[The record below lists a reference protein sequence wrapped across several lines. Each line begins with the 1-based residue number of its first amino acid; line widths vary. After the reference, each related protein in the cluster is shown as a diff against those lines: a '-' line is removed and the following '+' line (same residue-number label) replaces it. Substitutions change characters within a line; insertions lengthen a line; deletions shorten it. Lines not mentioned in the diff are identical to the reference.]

1 MFKGIVVNYKQNIIT
16 LIGLG
21 IMSFMSILQA
31 NAMDVLE
38 NPILKINRIQ
48 KPIKIDGD
56 LTDIEWGQVNGTEYF
71 VEIEPGDNITPSEK
85 TKVKVG
91 YDDQNLYVAFWAFA
105 DPKDIRASYQNRD
118 RAWMDDFVA
127 IFLDTYGDAN
137 AGTMIGANPYG
148 IQLDA
153 KNNGGGDDDPTFDL
167 VYESKGKITDEGY
180 QVEMAIPFSSLSFPD
195 REVQEWKVGFYRS
208 LPRENR
214 SQIVWGGFDRTNP
227 CFLCQMGTLKGIQG
241 ITQGGSFEFLPAI
254 VGSQISELDQNNIL
268 QKGTALGQAS
278 LGVKYSLS
286 SDQVAEFTINP
297 DYSQVEADE
306 EQVDVNTTFALFF
319 PEKRPFF
326 NAGNDLIDTWIN
338 AIYTR
343 SINNPIA
350 SGRMINRGQ
359 KNSWY
364 MLSALDEDSPYIIP
378 GEEQSFSLLG
388 GRSISNIFRFRRT
401 LEEASHFGILATD
414 RRMVDNDGS
423 GSVVGFDTRYKFNKT
438 YQMEFQTL
446 FSKTQEPSDSLLVN
460 NSTFGDNNTFT
471 FDGESFVGNAFE
483 LEFRRE
489 TEHWGLETGY
499 DHKTPAFRAENGF
512 ISNNNNRRI
521 YLQSYWVYTPDKMI
535 SKVMGGFHSGI
546 ESNFDGQIKTRYT
559 SFFGNVMLPRQTRLS
574 ANITAIPYNNFK
586 NTDLTGLWKI
596 RLRINSNY
604 NKILSFGGSFG
615 KSLEKVTFLDVPE
628 KGRSN
633 SFSLWTDLK
642 VSSRMQFSVF
652 SEFQKMTTRDRK
664 EEYYSGY
671 LAGTRVNYQLNQAVS
686 IRLYGQYNDFSQ
698 TFQLQPLVSYQPS
711 PFTIFYIG
719 STTNQIADNLSIGSL
734 QESQINDRQLFL
746 KFQYLFN

>member
-1 MFKGIVVNYKQNIIT
+1 MFKGILMNYNRNILT
-16 LIGLG
+16 LIGFG
-21 IMSFMSILQA
+21 ILSVGSILQA
-31 NAMDVLE
+31 EAMDVLE
-38 NPILKINRIQ
+38 NPILEINRVHNA
-48 KPIKIDGD
+48 IKIDGN
-56 LTDIEWGQVNGTEYF
+56 LTELEWGKAKGTDYF
-71 VEIEPGDNITPSEK
+71 LEIEPGENIIPAEK
-85 TKVKVG
+85 TEVKVA

-105 DPKDIRASYQNRD
+105 DPEDIRASYQNRD

-137 AGTMIGANPYG
+137 AGTMIGSNPYG
-148 IQLDA
+148 IQMDA
-153 KNNGGGDDDPTFDL
+153 LNNGNGNDDPSFDL
-167 VYESKGKITDEGY
+167 VYKSQGKITDEGY

-195 REVQEWKVGFYRS
+195 KEVQEWKVGFYRS
-208 LPRENR
+208 LPREKR
-214 SQIVWGGFDRTNP
+214 SQIVWGGFDRTDP

-241 ITQGGSFEFLPAI
+241 IKQRGNIEFLPAI

-326 NAGNDLIDTWIN
+326 NAGNDLVDTWIN

-350 SGRMINRGQ
+350 SGRIINRGQ
-359 KNSWY
+359 QNSWY
-364 MLSALDEDSPYIIP
+364 MLSAMDEDSPYIIP

-414 RRMVDNDGS
+414 RRMVNNDGS

-471 FDGESFVGNAFE
+471 FDGESFVGNAVE
-483 LEFRRE
+483 IEFSRD

-499 DHKTPAFRAENGF
+499 DHKTSAFRAENGF

-521 YLQSYWVYTPDKMI
+521 YLESYWVYTPDKMI

-559 SFFGNVMLPRQTRLS
+559 SFFGNVMLPRQTRLA
-574 ANITAIPYNNFK
+574 ANITAIPYNYFK
-586 NTDLTGLWKI
+586 NKELTGLWKI

-604 NKILSFGGSFG
+604 NKIISFGGSLG
-615 KSLEKVTFLDVPE
+615 KSLEKVTSLDIPE
-628 KGRSN
+628 KGSSN
-633 SFSLWTDLK
+633 SFSLWTRLK
-642 VSSRMQFSVF
+642 VSDRMQVGGTY
-652 SEFQKMTTRDRK
+652 ENYRMTTLDKK

-671 LAGTRVNYQLNQAVS
+671 LTGIRMNYQYNRALS
-686 IRLYGQYNDFSQ
+686 FRLLGQYNDFSR

-719 STTNQIADNLSIGSL
+719 STSNQIADNLSIDSIK
-734 QESQINDRQLFL
+734 ESQINDRQLFL

>member
-1 MFKGIVVNYKQNIIT
+1 MNHYRNILT

-21 IMSFMSILQA
+21 ILSVRSILQA
-31 NAMDVLE
+31 EVMDVLE
-38 NPILKINRIQ
+38 NPILEINRVHNA
-48 KPIKIDGD
+48 IKIDGN
-56 LTDIEWGQVNGTEYF
+56 LTELEWGKAKGTDYF
-71 VEIEPGDNITPSEK
+71 LEIEPGENIIPAEK
-85 TKVKVG
+85 TEVKVT
-91 YDDQNLYVAFWAFA
+91 YDDQNLYVAFWAYA
-105 DPKDIRASYQNRD
+105 HPEDIRASYQNRD

-137 AGTMIGANPYG
+137 AGTMIGSNPYG
-148 IQLDA
+148 IQMDA
-153 KNNGGGDDDPTFDL
+153 LNNGNGNDDPSFDL
-167 VYESKGKITDEGY
+167 VYKSQGKITDEGY

-195 REVQEWKVGFYRS
+195 KEVQEWKVGFYRS
-208 LPRENR
+208 LPREKR
-214 SQIVWGGFDRTNP
+214 SQIVWGGFDRTDP

-241 ITQGGSFEFLPAI
+241 IKQRGNIEFLPAI

-326 NAGNDLIDTWIN
+326 NAGNDLVDTWIN

-350 SGRMINRGQ
+350 SGRIINRGQ
-359 KNSWY
+359 QNSWY
-364 MLSALDEDSPYIIP
+364 MLSAMDEDSPYIIP

-414 RRMVDNDGS
+414 RRMVNNDGS

-446 FSKTQEPSDSLLVN
+446 FSKTQEPSDSLLDD

-471 FDGESFVGNAFE
+471 FDGESFVGNAVE
-483 LEFRRE
+483 IEFSRD

-499 DHKTPAFRAENGF
+499 DHKTSAFRAENGF

-521 YLQSYWVYTPDKMI
+521 YLESYWVYTPDKMI

-559 SFFGNVMLPRQTRLS
+559 SFFGNVMLPRQTRLA
-574 ANITAIPYNNFK
+574 ANITAIPYNYFK
-586 NTDLTGLWKI
+586 NKELTGLWKI

-604 NKILSFGGSFG
+604 NKIISFGGSLG
-615 KSLEKVTFLDVPE
+615 KSLEKVTSLDIPE
-628 KGRSN
+628 KGSSN
-633 SFSLWTDLK
+633 SFSLWTRLK
-642 VSSRMQFSVF
+642 VSDRMQVGGTY
-652 SEFQKMTTRDRK
+652 ENYRMTTLDKK

-671 LAGTRVNYQLNQAVS
+671 LTGIRMNYQYNRALS
-686 IRLYGQYNDFSQ
+686 FRLLGQYNDFSR

-719 STTNQIADNLSIGSL
+719 STSNQIADNLSIDSIK
-734 QESQINDRQLFL
+734 ESQINDRQLFL

>member
-1 MFKGIVVNYKQNIIT
+1 MFKGILMNHYRNILT

-21 IMSFMSILQA
+21 ILSVRSILQA
-31 NAMDVLE
+31 EVMDVLE
-38 NPILKINRIQ
+38 NPILEINRVHNA
-48 KPIKIDGD
+48 IKIDGN
-56 LTDIEWGQVNGTEYF
+56 LTELEWGKAKGTDYF
-71 VEIEPGDNITPSEK
+71 LEIEPGENIIPAEK
-85 TKVKVG
+85 TEVKVT
-91 YDDQNLYVAFWAFA
+91 YDDQNLYVAFWAYA
-105 DPKDIRASYQNRD
+105 HPEDIRASYQNRD

-137 AGTMIGANPYG
+137 AGTMIGSNPYG
-148 IQLDA
+148 IQMDA
-153 KNNGGGDDDPTFDL
+153 LNNGNGNDDPSFDL
-167 VYESKGKITDEGY
+167 VYKSQGKITDEGY

-195 REVQEWKVGFYRS
+195 KEVQEWKVGFYRS
-208 LPRENR
+208 LPREKR
-214 SQIVWGGFDRTNP
+214 SQIVWGGFDRTDP

-241 ITQGGSFEFLPAI
+241 IKQRGNIEFLPAI

-278 LGVKYSLS
+278 LGGKYSLS

-326 NAGNDLIDTWIN
+326 NAGNDLVDTWIN

-350 SGRMINRGQ
+350 SGRIINRGQ
-359 KNSWY
+359 QNSWY
-364 MLSALDEDSPYIIP
+364 MLSAMDEDSPYIIP

-414 RRMVDNDGS
+414 RRMVNNDGS

-446 FSKTQEPSDSLLVN
+446 FSKTQEPSDSLLDD

-471 FDGESFVGNAFE
+471 FDGESFVGNAVE
-483 LEFRRE
+483 IEFSRD

-499 DHKTPAFRAENGF
+499 DHKTSAFRAENGF

-521 YLQSYWVYTPDKMI
+521 YLESYWVYTPDKMI

-559 SFFGNVMLPRQTRLS
+559 SFFGNVMLPRQTRLA
-574 ANITAIPYNNFK
+574 ANITAIPYNYFK
-586 NTDLTGLWKI
+586 NKELTGLWKI

-604 NKILSFGGSFG
+604 NKIISFGGSLG
-615 KSLEKVTFLDVPE
+615 KSLEKVTSLDIPE
-628 KGRSN
+628 KGSSN
-633 SFSLWTDLK
+633 SFSLWTRLK
-642 VSSRMQFSVF
+642 VSDRMQVGGTY
-652 SEFQKMTTRDRK
+652 ENYRMTTLDKK

-671 LAGTRVNYQLNQAVS
+671 LTGIRMNYQYNRALS
-686 IRLYGQYNDFSQ
+686 FRLLGQYNDFSR

-719 STTNQIADNLSIGSL
+719 STSNQIADNLSIDSIK
-734 QESQINDRQLFL
+734 ESQINDRQLFL

>member
-1 MFKGIVVNYKQNIIT
+1 MYINRNI
-16 LIGLG
+16 LRLVGLG
-21 IMSFMSILQA
+21 LLCSGTILQAETMSILK
-31 NAMDVLE
+31 NPVLE
-38 NPILKINRIQ
+38 ITRIQ
-48 KPIKIDGD
+48 NAIIIDGD
-56 LTDIEWGQVNGTEYF
+56 LTDLEWGQARGTDYF
-71 VEIEPGDNITPSEK
+71 LEIDPGDNLKPLEK
-85 TKVKVG
+85 TEVKVA

-118 RAWMDDFVA
+118 RAWGDDFVA

-137 AGTMIGANPYG
+137 AGTMIGSNPYG
-148 IQLDA
+148 IQMDA
-153 KNNGGGDDDPTFDL
+153 KNNGGGNDDPSFDL
-167 VYESKGKITDEGY
+167 VYDSKGRITDDGY

-195 REVQEWKVGFYRS
+195 KNVQEWKIGFYRS
-208 LPRENR
+208 LPREKR
-214 SQIVWGGFDRTNP
+214 SQILWGGLDRTNP
-227 CFLCQMGTLKGIQG
+227 CFLCQMGTLKGIKG
-241 ITQGGSFEFLPAI
+241 ITQRGSFEFLPAI
-254 VGSQISELDQNNIL
+254 VGSQVSELDQNKML
-268 QKGTALGQAS
+268 QKGTALGEAS
-278 LGVKYSLS
+278 LGIKYSFS
-286 SDQVAEFTINP
+286 SDRVVELTINP

-343 SINNPIA
+343 TINNPIA

-364 MLSALDEDSPYIIP
+364 LLSAMDEDSPYIIP
-378 GEEQSFSLLG
+378 GEEQSFSLSG

-401 LEEASHFGILATD
+401 LDEASFFGFLATD
-414 RRMVDNDGS
+414 RRMADGDGS

-438 YQMEFQTL
+438 YQVEFQTL
-446 FSKTQEPSDSLLVN
+446 FSHTKEPHDSLLISNVN
-460 NSTFGDNNTFT
+460 FGDNHTFT
-471 FDGESFVGNAFE
+471 FDGESFTGNAME

-499 DHKTPAFRAENGF
+499 DHRSPAFRADNGF
-512 ISNNNNRRI
+512 ISNNNSRRV

-535 SKVMGGFHSGI
+535 SKVVGGFHSGI

-559 SFFGNVMLPRQTRLS
+559 SFFGNVMLPRQTRL
-574 ANITAIPYNNFK
+574 AVNIITIPYNHFK
-586 NTDLTGLWKI
+586 NTELTGLWKI
-596 RLRINSNY
+596 RLRINSQF
-604 NKILSFGGSFG
+604 NKLISFGGSLG
-615 KSLEKVTFLDVPE
+615 RSIEKVTFLEIPE
-628 KGRSN
+628 KGSSN
-633 SFSLWTDLK
+633 SFSLWTRLK
-642 VSSRMQFSVF
+642 VSDRMQVGGTY
-652 SEFQKMTTRDRK
+652 ENHRMTTLDKK

-671 LAGTRVNYQLNQAVS
+671 LTGIRMNYQYNQALS
-686 IRLYGQYNDFSQ
+686 FRLLGQYNDFSQ

-719 STTNQIADNLSIGSL
+719 STSNQTMNNLNVDSVRNGQL
-734 QESQINDRQLFL
+734 TGRQLFF

>member
-1 MFKGIVVNYKQNIIT
+1 MFKGILMNYNRNILT
-16 LIGLG
+16 LIGFG
-21 IMSFMSILQA
+21 ILSVGSILQA
-31 NAMDVLE
+31 EAMDVLE
-38 NPILKINRIQ
+38 NPILEINRVHNA
-48 KPIKIDGD
+48 IKIDGN
-56 LTDIEWGQVNGTEYF
+56 LTELEWGKAKGTDYF
-71 VEIEPGDNITPSEK
+71 LEIEPGENIIPAEK
-85 TKVKVG
+85 TEVKVA

-105 DPKDIRASYQNRD
+105 DPEDIRASYQNRD

-137 AGTMIGANPYG
+137 AGTMIGSNPYG
-148 IQLDA
+148 IQMDA
-153 KNNGGGDDDPTFDL
+153 LNNGNGNDDPSFDL
-167 VYESKGKITDEGY
+167 VYKSQGKITDEGY

-195 REVQEWKVGFYRS
+195 NEVQEWKVGFYRS
-208 LPRENR
+208 LPREKR

-241 ITQGGSFEFLPAI
+241 IKQRGNIEFLPAI

-326 NAGNDLIDTWIN
+326 NAGNDLVDTWIN

-359 KNSWY
+359 QNSWY
-364 MLSALDEDSPYIIP
+364 LLLAMDEDSPYIIP
-378 GEEQSFSLLG
+378 GEEQSFSFLG

-401 LEEASHFGILATD
+401 LEEASHFGILATN
-414 RRMVDNDGS
+414 RRMVNNDGN

-471 FDGESFVGNAFE
+471 FDGESFVGNAVE

-521 YLQSYWVYTPDKMI
+521 YLESYWVYTPDKMI
-535 SKVMGGFHSGI
+535 SKVVGGFHSGI
-546 ESNFDGQIKTRYT
+546 ESNFGGQIKTRYT
-559 SFFGNVMLPRQTRLS
+559 SFFGNVMLPRQTRLA
-574 ANITAIPYNNFK
+574 ANITAIPYNYFK
-586 NTDLTGLWKI
+586 NKELTGLWKI

-604 NKILSFGGSFG
+604 NKIISFGGSLG

-628 KGRSN
+628 KGSSN
-633 SFSLWTDLK
+633 SFSLWTRLK
-642 VSSRMQFSVF
+642 ISDRMQVGGTY
-652 SEFQKMTTRDRK
+652 ENYRMTTLDKK

-671 LAGTRVNYQLNQAVS
+671 LTGIRMNYQYNRALS
-686 IRLYGQYNDFSQ
+686 FRLLGQYNDFSR

-719 STTNQIADNLSIGSL
+719 STSNQIADNLSIDSIK
-734 QESQINDRQLFL
+734 ESQINDRQLFL

>member
-1 MFKGIVVNYKQNIIT
+1 MNYYRNILT

-21 IMSFMSILQA
+21 ILSVGSILQA
-31 NAMDVLE
+31 KVMDVLE
-38 NPILKINRIQ
+38 NPILEINRVQNAI
-48 KPIKIDGD
+48 IIDGD
-56 LTDIEWGQVNGTEYF
+56 LTDLEWGQANGTDYF
-71 VEIEPGDNITPSEK
+71 LEIEPGENTTPAEK
-85 TKVKVG
+85 TEVKVA
-91 YDDQNLYVAFWAFA
+91 YDDKNLYVAFWAFA
-105 DPKDIRASYQNRD
+105 DPKDIRASFQKRD
-118 RAWMDDFVA
+118 QAWTDDFVA

-137 AGTMIGANPYG
+137 TGTMIGANPYG
-148 IQLDA
+148 IQMDA
-153 KNNGGGDDDPTFDL
+153 KNNGGGNDDPTFDL
-167 VYESKGKITDEGY
+167 VYESQGKITDEGY

-195 REVQEWKVGFYRS
+195 KEVQEWKVGFYRS
-208 LPRENR
+208 LPREKR

-241 ITQGGSFEFLPAI
+241 ITQRGNFEFLPAI
-254 VGSQISELDQNNIL
+254 VGSQISELDQNNTL

-278 LGVKYSLS
+278 LGIKYSLS

-364 MLSALDEDSPYIIP
+364 LLSAMDENSPYTIP
-378 GEEQSFSLLG
+378 GEEQSFSLSG

-401 LEEASHFGILATD
+401 LEEASFFGILATD
-414 RRMVDNDGS
+414 RRMIDNDGS

-438 YQMEFQTL
+438 YQVEFQTL
-446 FSKTQEPSDSLLVN
+446 FSHTKEPHDSLLKNDVN
-460 NSTFGDNNTFT
+460 FGDNHTFT
-471 FDGESFVGNAFE
+471 FDGESFTGNAME

-499 DHKTPAFRAENGF
+499 DHKTSAFRAENGF

-521 YLQSYWVYTPDKMI
+521 YLESYWVYTPDKMI
-535 SKVMGGFHSGI
+535 SKVIGGFHSGI

-559 SFFGNVMLPRQTRLS
+559 SFFGNVMLPRQTRLA
-574 ANITAIPYNNFK
+574 ANIIAIPYNYFK
-586 NTDLTGLWKI
+586 NTELTGLWKI
-596 RLRINSNY
+596 RLRINSQF
-604 NKILSFGGSFG
+604 NKLISFGGSLG
-615 KSLEKVTFLDVPE
+615 RSIEKVTFLDIPE
-628 KGRSN
+628 KGSSN
-633 SFSLWTDLK
+633 SFSLWTRLK
-642 VSSRMQFSVF
+642 VSDRMQVGGTY
-652 SEFQKMTTRDRK
+652 ENYRMTTLDKK

-671 LAGTRVNYQLNQAVS
+671 LTGIRMNYQYNRAVS
-686 IRLYGQYNDFSQ
+686 FRLLGQYNDFSQ

-719 STTNQIADNLSIGSL
+719 STSNQIADNLSIGSIR
-734 QESQINDRQLFL
+734 ESQINDRQLFL

>member
-1 MFKGIVVNYKQNIIT
+1 MFKGILMNHYRNILT

-21 IMSFMSILQA
+21 ILSVRSILQA
-31 NAMDVLE
+31 EVMDVLE
-38 NPILKINRIQ
+38 NPILEINRVHNA
-48 KPIKIDGD
+48 IKIDGN
-56 LTDIEWGQVNGTEYF
+56 LTELEWGKAKGTDYF
-71 VEIEPGDNITPSEK
+71 LEIEPGENIIPAEK
-85 TKVKVG
+85 TEVKVT
-91 YDDQNLYVAFWAFA
+91 YDDQNLYVAFWAYA
-105 DPKDIRASYQNRD
+105 HPEDIRASYQTRD

-137 AGTMIGANPYG
+137 AGTMIGSNPYG
-148 IQLDA
+148 IQMDA
-153 KNNGGGDDDPTFDL
+153 LNNGNGNDDPSFDL
-167 VYESKGKITDEGY
+167 VYKSQGKITDEGY

-195 REVQEWKVGFYRS
+195 KEVQEWKVGFYRS
-208 LPRENR
+208 LPREKR
-214 SQIVWGGFDRTNP
+214 SQIVWGGFDRTDP

-241 ITQGGSFEFLPAI
+241 IKQRGNIEFLPAI

-326 NAGNDLIDTWIN
+326 NAGNDLVDTWIN

-350 SGRMINRGQ
+350 SGRIINRGQ
-359 KNSWY
+359 QNSWY
-364 MLSALDEDSPYIIP
+364 MLSAMDEDSPYIIP

-414 RRMVDNDGS
+414 RRMVNNDGS

-446 FSKTQEPSDSLLVN
+446 FSKTQEPSDSLLDD

-471 FDGESFVGNAFE
+471 FDGESFVGNAVE
-483 LEFRRE
+483 IEFSRD

-499 DHKTPAFRAENGF
+499 DHKTSAFRAENGF

-521 YLQSYWVYTPDKMI
+521 YLESYWVYTPDKMI

-559 SFFGNVMLPRQTRLS
+559 SFFGNVMLPRQTRLA
-574 ANITAIPYNNFK
+574 ANITAIPYNYFK
-586 NTDLTGLWKI
+586 NKELTGLWKI

-604 NKILSFGGSFG
+604 NKIISFGGSLG
-615 KSLEKVTFLDVPE
+615 KSLEKVTSLDIPE
-628 KGRSN
+628 KGSSN
-633 SFSLWTDLK
+633 SFSLWTRLK
-642 VSSRMQFSVF
+642 VSDRMQVGGTY
-652 SEFQKMTTRDRK
+652 ENYRMTTLDKK

-671 LAGTRVNYQLNQAVS
+671 LTGIRMNYQYNRALS
-686 IRLYGQYNDFSQ
+686 FRLLGQYNDFSR

-719 STTNQIADNLSIGSL
+719 STSNQIADNLSIDSIK
-734 QESQINDRQLFL
+734 ESQINDRQLFL

>member
-1 MFKGIVVNYKQNIIT
+1 MNYHRNILT

-21 IMSFMSILQA
+21 ILSVGSILQA
-31 NAMDVLE
+31 EAMDVLE
-38 NPILKINRIQ
+38 NPILEINRVHNA
-48 KPIKIDGD
+48 IKIDGD
-56 LTDIEWGQVNGTEYF
+56 LTDLEWGQANGTDYF
-71 VEIEPGDNITPSEK
+71 LEIEPGENTTPAEK
-85 TKVKVG
+85 TKVKVA
-91 YDDQNLYVAFWAFA
+91 YDDKNLYVAFWAFA
-105 DPKDIRASYQNRD
+105 DPKDIRASFQKRD
-118 RAWMDDFVA
+118 QAWMDDFVA

-137 AGTMIGANPYG
+137 TGTMIGANPYG
-148 IQLDA
+148 IQMDA
-153 KNNGGGDDDPTFDL
+153 KNNGGGNDDPTFDL
-167 VYESKGKITDEGY
+167 VYESKGMITDEGY

-195 REVQEWKVGFYRS
+195 KEVQEWKVGFYRS
-208 LPRENR
+208 LPREKR
-214 SQIVWGGFDRTNP
+214 SQIIWGGLDRTNP
-227 CFLCQMGTLKGIQG
+227 CFLCQMGTLIGIQG
-241 ITQGGSFEFLPAI
+241 IKQRGSFEFLPAI
-254 VGSQISELDQNNIL
+254 VGSQVAELDQNNTL
-268 QKGTALGQAS
+268 QKGNAQGEAS
-278 LGVKYSLS
+278 LGIKYSLS
-286 SDQVAEFTINP
+286 SDRVIELTINP

-364 MLSALDEDSPYIIP
+364 LLSAMDENSPYTIP
-378 GEEQSFSLLG
+378 GEEQSFSLSG

-401 LEEASHFGILATD
+401 LEEASFFGILATD
-414 RRMVDNDGS
+414 RRMIDNDGS

-438 YQMEFQTL
+438 YQVEFQTL
-446 FSKTQEPSDSLLVN
+446 FSHTKEPHDSLLKNDVN
-460 NSTFGDNNTFT
+460 FGDNHTFT
-471 FDGESFVGNAFE
+471 FDGESFTGNAME

-499 DHKTPAFRAENGF
+499 DHKTSAFRAENGF

-521 YLQSYWVYTPDKMI
+521 YLESYWVYTPDKMI
-535 SKVMGGFHSGI
+535 SKVVGGFHSGI

-559 SFFGNVMLPRQTRLS
+559 SFFGNVMLPRQTRLA
-574 ANITAIPYNNFK
+574 ANIIAIPYNYFK
-586 NTDLTGLWKI
+586 NTELTGLWKI
-596 RLRINSNY
+596 RLRINSQF
-604 NKILSFGGSFG
+604 NKLISFGGSLG
-615 KSLEKVTFLDVPE
+615 RSIEKVTFLDIPE
-628 KGRSN
+628 KGSSN
-633 SFSLWTDLK
+633 SFSLWTRLK
-642 VSSRMQFSVF
+642 VSDRMQVGGTY
-652 SEFQKMTTRDRK
+652 ENYRMTTLDKK

-671 LAGTRVNYQLNQAVS
+671 LTGIRMNYQYNRALS
-686 IRLYGQYNDFSQ
+686 FRLLGQYNDFSQ

-719 STTNQIADNLSIGSL
+719 STSNQIADNLSIGSIR
-734 QESQINDRQLFL
+734 ESQKNDRQLFL

>member
-1 MFKGIVVNYKQNIIT
+1 MFKGILMNYYRNILT

-21 IMSFMSILQA
+21 ILSVGSILQA
-31 NAMDVLE
+31 KVMDVLE
-38 NPILKINRIQ
+38 NPILEINRVQNAI
-48 KPIKIDGD
+48 IIDGD
-56 LTDIEWGQVNGTEYF
+56 LTDLEWGQANGTDYF
-71 VEIEPGDNITPSEK
+71 LEIEPGENTTPAEK
-85 TKVKVG
+85 TEVKVA
-91 YDDQNLYVAFWAFA
+91 YDDKNLYVAFWAFA
-105 DPKDIRASYQNRD
+105 DPKDIRASFQKRD
-118 RAWMDDFVA
+118 QAWTDDFVA

-137 AGTMIGANPYG
+137 TGTMIGANPYG
-148 IQLDA
+148 IQMDA
-153 KNNGGGDDDPTFDL
+153 KNNGGGNDDPTFDL
-167 VYESKGKITDEGY
+167 VYESQGKITDEGY

-195 REVQEWKVGFYRS
+195 KEVQEWKVGFYRS
-208 LPRENR
+208 LPREKR

-241 ITQGGSFEFLPAI
+241 ITQRGSFEFLPAV
-254 VGSQISELDQNNIL
+254 VGSQISELDQNNTL

-278 LGVKYSLS
+278 LGIKYSLS

-364 MLSALDEDSPYIIP
+364 LLSAMDENSPYTIP
-378 GEEQSFSLLG
+378 GEEQSFSLSG

-401 LEEASHFGILATD
+401 LEEASFFGILATD
-414 RRMVDNDGS
+414 RRMIDNDGS

-438 YQMEFQTL
+438 YQVEFQTL
-446 FSKTQEPSDSLLVN
+446 FSHTKEPHDSLLISNVN
-460 NSTFGDNNTFT
+460 FGDNHTFT
-471 FDGESFVGNAFE
+471 FDGESFTGNAME

-499 DHKTPAFRAENGF
+499 DHKTSAFRAENGF

-521 YLQSYWVYTPDKMI
+521 YLESYWVYTPDKMI
-535 SKVMGGFHSGI
+535 SKVIGGFHSGI

-559 SFFGNVMLPRQTRLS
+559 SFFGNVMLPRQTRLA
-574 ANITAIPYNNFK
+574 ANIIAIPYNYFK
-586 NTDLTGLWKI
+586 NTELTGLWKI
-596 RLRINSNY
+596 RLRINSQF
-604 NKILSFGGSFG
+604 NKLISFGGSLG
-615 KSLEKVTFLDVPE
+615 RSIEKVTFLDIPE
-628 KGRSN
+628 KGSSN
-633 SFSLWTDLK
+633 SFSLWTRLK
-642 VSSRMQFSVF
+642 VSDRMQVGGTY
-652 SEFQKMTTRDRK
+652 ENYRMTTLDKK

-671 LAGTRVNYQLNQAVS
+671 LTGIRMNYQYNRALS
-686 IRLYGQYNDFSQ
+686 FRLLGQYNDFSQ

-719 STTNQIADNLSIGSL
+719 STSNQIADNLSIGSIR
-734 QESQINDRQLFL
+734 ESQINDRQLFL

>member
-1 MFKGIVVNYKQNIIT
+1 MFKGILMNYNRNILT
-16 LIGLG
+16 LIGFG
-21 IMSFMSILQA
+21 ILSVGSILQA
-31 NAMDVLE
+31 EAMDVLE
-38 NPILKINRIQ
+38 NPILEINRVHNA
-48 KPIKIDGD
+48 IKIDGN
-56 LTDIEWGQVNGTEYF
+56 LTELEWGKAKGTDYF
-71 VEIEPGDNITPSEK
+71 LEIEPGENIIPAEK
-85 TKVKVG
+85 TEVKVA

-105 DPKDIRASYQNRD
+105 DPEDIRASYQNRD

-137 AGTMIGANPYG
+137 AGTMIGSNPYG
-148 IQLDA
+148 IQMDA
-153 KNNGGGDDDPTFDL
+153 LNNGNGNDDPSFDL
-167 VYESKGKITDEGY
+167 VYKSQGKITDEGY

-195 REVQEWKVGFYRS
+195 KEVQEWKVGFYRS
-208 LPRENR
+208 LPREKR

-241 ITQGGSFEFLPAI
+241 IKQRGNIEFLPAI

-326 NAGNDLIDTWIN
+326 NAGNDLVDTWIN

-359 KNSWY
+359 QNSWY
-364 MLSALDEDSPYIIP
+364 LLLAMDEDSPYIIP
-378 GEEQSFSLLG
+378 GEEQSFSFLG

-414 RRMVDNDGS
+414 RRMVNNDGS

-446 FSKTQEPSDSLLVN
+446 FSKTQEPSDSLLDD

-471 FDGESFVGNAFE
+471 FDGESFVGNAVE

-521 YLQSYWVYTPDKMI
+521 YLESYWVYTPDKMI
-535 SKVMGGFHSGI
+535 SKVVGGFHSGI

-559 SFFGNVMLPRQTRLS
+559 SFFGNVMLPRQTRLA
-574 ANITAIPYNNFK
+574 ANITAIPYNYFK
-586 NTDLTGLWKI
+586 NKELTGLWKI

-604 NKILSFGGSFG
+604 NKIISFGGSLG

-628 KGRSN
+628 KGSSN
-633 SFSLWTDLK
+633 SFSLWTRLK
-642 VSSRMQFSVF
+642 ISDRMQVGGTY
-652 SEFQKMTTRDRK
+652 ENYRMTTLDKK

-671 LAGTRVNYQLNQAVS
+671 LTGIRMNYQYNRALS
-686 IRLYGQYNDFSQ
+686 FRLLGQYNDFSR

-719 STTNQIADNLSIGSL
+719 STSNQIADNLSIDSIK
-734 QESQINDRQLFL
+734 ESQINDRQLFL